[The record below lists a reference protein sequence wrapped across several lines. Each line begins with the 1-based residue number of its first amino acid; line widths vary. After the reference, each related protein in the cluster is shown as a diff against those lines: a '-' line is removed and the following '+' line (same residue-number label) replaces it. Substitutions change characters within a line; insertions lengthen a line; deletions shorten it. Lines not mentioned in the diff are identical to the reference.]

1 MKNLKEF
8 KALIERYE
16 SITLEEIEE
25 NWVKKNYWDASGE
38 LTAMK
43 LTGFGDGETCS
54 LCKAVGYYQGGS
66 AKCDECVY
74 EAMTGDGCQF
84 GENSET
90 YETIMNAQ
98 QKRTL
103 LNAFRNRAKH
113 MRTIL
118 DQINEAN

>member
-25 NWVKKNYWDASGE
+25 NWVKKTYWDASGE

-54 LCKAVGYYQGGS
+54 LCKAVGYYKNGT
-66 AKCDECVY
+66 AKCEKCVY
-74 EAMTGDGCQF
+74 VEITGCECEDGRN
-84 GENSET
+84 EKT
-90 YETIMNAQ
+90 YYA
-98 QKRTL
+98 
-103 LNAFRNRAKH
+103 
-113 MRTIL
+113 IL
-118 DQINEAN
+118 TANHHIRPNQ